1 MVHVCVGSATAR
13 SKLGFAARKMEAVT
27 HFLLLL
33 LWEAAWP
40 IGVLDPLSVSSV
52 QLYVWQV
59 LSTLYQ
65 PVVNGF
71 SKE

>member
-1 MVHVCVGSATAR
+1 
-13 SKLGFAARKMEAVT
+13 MEAVT